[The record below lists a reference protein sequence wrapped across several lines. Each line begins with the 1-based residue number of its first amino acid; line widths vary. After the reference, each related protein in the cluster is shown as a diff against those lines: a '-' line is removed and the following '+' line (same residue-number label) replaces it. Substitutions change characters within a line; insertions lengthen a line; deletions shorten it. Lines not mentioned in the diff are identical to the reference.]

1 MAGVINISDGLQ
13 DEIIMISTPS
23 SSKGEGYV
31 LVHGAVV
38 IINPSLDFGYGRM
51 VTVNF
56 EPGVFRDLAGN
67 LFPGLSGEYYFYTAP
82 SQFALAAPYVRYP
95 SFRSPRFTP
104 REGAMLH
111 FVNDTLILYGGI
123 SNGVCLADTWVSR
136 TGAEW
141 TQVTGVISDHNR
153 LVPLVSHSPTS
164 VDGNGCIW
172 LLGGRCNSDAG
183 TLWKTC
189 DIGRSWSHVPRPTP
203 IPFGQEVPPKFPDA
217 FRDHAMTVLGGWQLI
232 VVDASPGTSEAVWRF
247 NSPAADHVQRVSG
260 GSADAVSRKGPLPFG
275 LRRGPK
281 LMATSQGGLFLVGGN
296 LCPANGGNCSF
307 NDVWYSPDVGVTWH
321 CKTKNYGAK
330 TLPATWQGIGEGFAA
345 ALTQDDTI
353 FLMAGEV
360 PGDQESALA
369 EALESFTG
377 LEDIYLSQPYMVLP
391 GSVSLGASPA
401 RPDANF
407 TILFS
412 EELKLADDAWARFH
426 ELPGNYSDLNDTNS
440 SAGESVEAEMMVQGK
455 DLVLRPRP
463 MGLLPGRRYLIEME
477 GVQDKAGNNFGRIR
491 SYDLQVQIL
500 EDWEAPE
507 FLSMYPPHGAGGVEP
522 WTLVTLTFNEDVFKG
537 HGALQ
542 VEPMKAYGVH
552 LELPISH
559 GTVVLNQVVFKL
571 PPERRLTADMEYRVL
586 VPEGLVQDF
595 IGNKVA
601 ATVAGSFRTMSGWLA
616 QL

>member
-1 MAGVINISDGLQ
+1 MKARQRSPKRGLVAPKPARDESVWMAPNRCYDGVQEMIPDEEVMSIEVSSSKDILLDGSRALLVSSGLREGHLHALQLSTLGVFRDEEGSPLLPHAGWEFWVQPDDSRTPEIFMQAPEHGGEAATNSNITLFFSEALQADMAGVINISDGLQ

-369 EALESFTG
+369 ETLESFTG

-412 EELKLADDAWARFH
+412 E
-426 ELPGNYSDLNDTNS
+426 
-440 SAGESVEAEMMVQGK
+440 
-455 DLVLRPRP
+455 
-463 MGLLPGRRYLIEME
+463 
-477 GVQDKAGNNFGRIR
+477 R
-491 SYDLQVQIL
+491 S
-500 EDWEAPE
+500 
-507 FLSMYPPHGAGGVEP
+507 
-522 WTLVTLTFNEDVFKG
+522 
-537 HGALQ
+537 
-542 VEPMKAYGVH
+542 
-552 LELPISH
+552 
-559 GTVVLNQVVFKL
+559 
-571 PPERRLTADMEYRVL
+571 
-586 VPEGLVQDF
+586 
-595 IGNKVA
+595 
-601 ATVAGSFRTMSGWLA
+601 
-616 QL
+616 